1 MLVLIIGVLFL
12 TLYSGEKLTEPGTS
26 CEPGECC
33 NVSLN
38 GYMVNVC
45 PVDAHDVVVHNH
57 PLPSIVNQYQ
67 PTVQTYQYRSLLPR
81 NSEHFD
87 IKVMSMNV
95 LGFKWPH
102 PWSSNGLRASEEKD
116 ARISATANYL
126 KNSDIDVVFLQELW
140 MFSDFQKLRSIYPY
154 SSYYGTPNSRF
165 CPEVRYLF

>member
-12 TLYSGEKLTEPGTS
+12 KLCSGEKLTEPRTS
-26 CEPGECC
+26 CEAGKCC
-33 NVSLN
+33 NVNLS
-38 GYMVNVC
+38 GYMVDVC
-45 PVDAHDVVVHNH
+45 PVDADDVVVHNH
-57 PLPSIVNQYQ
+57 PLPSIVNQYHD
-67 PTVQTYQYRSLLPR
+67 QTYQFRSLLPR

-154 SSYYGTPNSRF
+154 SSYYGTSNSRF
-165 CPEVRYLF
+165 CPQIRYYIA